1 MQTCKS
7 KGKLL
12 QPAPLLDNNSHCFW
26 QRIELTENGSRK
38 FFEININIKHKEKQE
53 DKVAQY
59 IGVSTAQQNRN

>member
-26 QRIELTENGSRK
+26 QRIELIENGSPK
-38 FFEININIKHKEKQE
+38 FFEININMKHKKKQE
-53 DKVAQY
+53 DKVA
-59 IGVSTAQQNRN
+59 